1 MTRLP
6 MARPF
11 KHPKTGVYWLR
22 LRVPPD
28 IKSSKGKN
36 EVKRSLG
43 TKDPDIAKARFPEA
57 LKAVQEEF
65 RRHREGPITLSP
77 REISGLSG
85 EHYRE
90 LAALGGRVEDGT
102 VWQAFAKTSKAI
114 AQGPSKLA
122 AFEA

>member
-1 MTRLP
+1 

-43 TKDPDIAKARFPEA
+43 TKDPDIAKARFPDA
-57 LKAVQEEF
+57 LKAVQE
-65 RRHREGPITLSP
+65 
-77 REISGLSG
+77 
-85 EHYRE
+85 
-90 LAALGGRVEDGT
+90 
-102 VWQAFAKTSKAI
+102 
-114 AQGPSKLA
+114 
-122 AFEA
+122 